1 MSPHDV
7 AKESYEF
14 WRSVGYN
21 HMQACAWLAMEDGET
36 SFRLGVVGDHGKAFG
51 PFQHQFPRINL
62 IMRPPPEG
70 CGIDVRDPNCTH
82 IEALQ
87 AANWETSPGGPP
99 PFFRIRGR
107 LLKTQTPIEAVSL
120 LVNKFEMSAMR
131 ERDINRRIHLYD
143 YWDNVAKEEGWG
155 NPVGDA

>member
-1 MSPHDV
+1 MNAHDV

-51 PFQHQFPRINL
+51 PFQHQYPRISI
-62 IMRPPPEG
+62 IMQPPPKG

-99 PFFRIRGR
+99 PFYSIRG
-107 LLKTQTPIEAVSL
+107 LLSRTQTPIEAVAL
-120 LVNKFEMSAMR
+120 LVNKFEMSAHR
-131 ERDINRRIHLYD
+131 ERDINRRVHLYD
-143 YWDNVAKEEGWG
+143 YWDNVAKEEYWD
-155 NPVGDA
+155 NLAGDA